1 MKGRRDTFNCP
12 SEECWDYDA
21 VSGACTLK
29 TNAQCVTLSCEYDA
43 MAVNFKGSLFG
54 VADGDSSSLDSQ
66 LGIKFEVFFRFL
78 STQLIRLFY
87 CEQVANY
94 QNPSILKILPSGWP
108 VWIFL

>member
-54 VADGDSSSLDSQ
+54 IADGDSSSLDSQ
-66 LGIKFEVFFRFL
+66 LGIKFEVFFRFSFQL
-78 STQLIRLFY
+78 TQLDLFIVSKL
-87 CEQVANY
+87 QT
-94 QNPSILKILPSGWP
+94 IKLDG
-108 VWIFL
+108 F